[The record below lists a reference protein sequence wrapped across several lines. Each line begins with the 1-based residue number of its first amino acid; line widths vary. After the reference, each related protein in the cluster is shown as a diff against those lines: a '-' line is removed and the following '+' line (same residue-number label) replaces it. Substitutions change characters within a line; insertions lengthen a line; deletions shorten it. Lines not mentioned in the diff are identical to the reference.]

1 MESEDSEKEDI
12 LLLQIG
18 VLMTLNK
25 KIKSKKRNHWAHQI
39 CHKREENGAQKMKL
53 GDREYYFRKD

>member
-25 KIKSKKRNHWAHQI
+25 KIKSKKRNH
-39 CHKREENGAQKMKL
+39 
-53 GDREYYFRKD
+53 

>member
-25 KIKSKKRNHWAHQI
+25 KIKSKKT
-39 CHKREENGAQKMKL
+39 KL
-53 GDREYYFRKD
+53 LSPSNLS